1 MRRIRPALTAVA
13 LVGAALGTGAALV
26 GCGGSGGSGGS
37 GASGGSGSAA
47 SSVPAAVSST
57 TTSSTTSSATR
68 PKRQRRRRPSLPAVG
83 QTQQLTAYG
92 SRLHVTVTK
101 LIDPLPYHGNNIVPG
116 TRPVG
121 VEVRIAVV
129 AGATY
134 DSTASGDWSLELAH
148 THEGA
153 TPLSVNSGV
162 CETQLVDFESA
173 IYSGDVRPG
182 CVAFSLPTH
191 ARIAAIV
198 FAPHAHAAQAV
209 RWR

>member
-1 MRRIRPALTAVA
+1 MC
-13 LVGAALGTGAALV
+13 AALV
-26 GCGGSGGSGGS
+26 AGPVLAGCGGSGGSGS
-37 GASGGSGSAA
+37 STSTSPPPTGSA
-47 SSVPAAVSST
+47 

-68 PKRQRRRRPSLPAVG
+68 PKHHTRHHHRRPELPAVG

-101 LIDPLPYHGNNIVPG
+101 VIDPLPYHGANVVPG

-129 AGATY
+129 GGATY
-134 DSTASGDWSLELAH
+134 DSTASGDWSLQLGPATTE
-148 THEGA
+148 A

-173 IYSGDVRPG
+173 VYSGDVRPG

-191 ARIAAIV
+191 AKIAAVV
-198 FAPHAHAAQAV
+198 FSPHSNAARAV